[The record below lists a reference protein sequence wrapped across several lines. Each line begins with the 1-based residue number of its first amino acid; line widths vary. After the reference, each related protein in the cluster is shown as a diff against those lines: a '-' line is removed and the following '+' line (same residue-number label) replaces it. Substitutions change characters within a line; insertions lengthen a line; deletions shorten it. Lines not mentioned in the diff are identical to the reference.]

1 MKLKHILAARC
12 QRTHIWRLTELN
24 MCSIILLRGRGVM
37 QKFFTIL
44 MFEGQVDATMSL
56 DACSFSP
63 KFGWAQDRF
72 GVSQQLTQVS
82 V

>member
-1 MKLKHILAARC
+1 
-12 QRTHIWRLTELN
+12 
-24 MCSIILLRGRGVM
+24 M